1 MDSSDAPP
9 HCTYTF
15 GRQIVS
21 IHDMANCDTMVVA
34 KWRGPLQICQA
45 STLFGVS
52 SMFFRMDSECM
63 HQMRDVPTWQA
74 MASPPCFALISMKL
88 SMTVCM
94 ASSQL
99 MRCHPGSSPLGFVR
113 FMG

>member
-1 MDSSDAPP
+1 M
-9 HCTYTF
+9 
-15 GRQIVS
+15 VS
-21 IHDMANCDTMVVA
+21 IQEQPKPETMVPA

-45 STLFGVS
+45 SMLFGVS

-74 MASPPCFALISMKL
+74 MDSPPYLFVISRRL
-88 SMTVCM
+88 STMVSS
-94 ASSQL
+94 ASSQE
-99 MRCHPGSSPLGFVR
+99 MRTQPGSSPLGFVR

>member
-1 MDSSDAPP
+1 
-9 HCTYTF
+9 
-15 GRQIVS
+15 
-21 IHDMANCDTMVVA
+21 MANCDTMVVA

-74 MASPPCFALISMKL
+74 MASPPCFALMSMKL
-88 SMTVCM
+88 STMDCM
-94 ASSQL
+94 ASSTSAL
-99 MRCHPGSSPLGFVR
+99 PAGLLAFGFGSR

>member
-1 MDSSDAPP
+1 
-9 HCTYTF
+9 
-15 GRQIVS
+15 
-21 IHDMANCDTMVVA
+21 MVVA

-74 MASPPCFALISMKL
+74 MASPPYCCLIFMKL
-88 SMTVCM
+88 STTDCM
-94 ASSQL
+94 ASSHVT
-99 MRCHPGSSPLGFVR
+99 RCQPGSSPFGFVR